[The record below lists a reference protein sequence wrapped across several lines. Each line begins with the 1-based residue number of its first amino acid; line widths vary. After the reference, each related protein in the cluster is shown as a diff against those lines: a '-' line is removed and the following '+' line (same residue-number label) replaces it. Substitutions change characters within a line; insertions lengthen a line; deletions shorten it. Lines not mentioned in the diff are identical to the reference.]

1 MSRYEARIRKNEKAI
16 IDSTEIMDILK
27 NHTEKLTE
35 RFDLITQEIGQRV
48 LNIISPKLNLI
59 KDLQR

>member
-1 MSRYEARIRKNEKAI
+1 
-16 IDSTEIMDILK
+16 MDVLK